1 MSARRAWSGTCP
13 HADFDPRHGASPP
26 PRYHVRVN
34 RASPL
39 RRRRP
44 WIAALLM
51 LALVFS
57 QAVVAAYAC
66 PLGSAAAFDAID
78 VVRVAEAMP
87 DCDGMPRDAVP
98 PANLCE
104 THCLPG
110 QQVQQADAAI

>member
-1 MSARRAWSGTCP
+1 
-13 HADFDPRHGASPP
+13 
-26 PRYHVRVN
+26 
-34 RASPL
+34 
-39 RRRRP
+39 
-44 WIAALLM
+44 M

-110 QQVQQADAAI
+110 QQVQQADAAIPPLAVQPPLVVRERSELAAIADGIPARQAPATAAPPPRLRFSRLLI